1 MKGNWNNATVQNSFK
16 FAPPFKALHFSYDI
30 RNAWFTVLE
39 SLRAEL
45 LKEGILRGGAQ
56 STVNK
61 NQGRFE
67 IDDFTYTFVKQFQHL
82 GNLYSIALV
91 LLFEWCAIYLRRV

>member
-1 MKGNWNNATVQNSFK
+1 MVQNSFK

-45 LKEGILRGGAQ
+45 LKEGTLRGGAQ
-56 STVNK
+56 STILSTK
-61 NQGRFE
+61 IKG
-67 IDDFTYTFVKQFQHL
+67 
-82 GNLYSIALV
+82 G
-91 LLFEWCAIYLRRV
+91 LRSMTLRIPL